1 MDLSQKDYIVIVQC
15 HLVMQRCSGV
25 MCEQALNERSGGFAD
40 YPSDRKYRTLYMTCG
55 GCCGL
60 AVQRKLTHLAR
71 KLKSSEGMGKDRVVV
86 QLASCMTKDNF
97 HGPPCPHL
105 DLIKTLIERAG
116 LEYRCDTKIDETSE
130 KRRQEG
136 MYSS

>member
-1 MDLSQKDYIVIVQC
+1 MDLSQKDYVVIVQC
-15 HLVMQRCSGV
+15 HLVMQRCSGYL
-25 MCEQALNERSGGFAD
+25 CEQAFNERAGGFSD
-40 YPSDRKYRTLYMTCG
+40 YPADRKYRTLYITCG

-71 KLKSSEGMGKDRVVV
+71 LLRKAEGIDKDRVVV

-116 LEYRCDTKIDETSE
+116 LEFRCDTWIDETAE
-130 KRRQEG
+130 QRRAKG
-136 MYSS
+136 IYTS